1 VTTFVRQSWI
11 ADDLRKL
18 GLQPGDTVLVH
29 ASLRALGY
37 VVGGATAVVQ
47 ALLDVVGP
55 AGTIVSPAYTP
66 ENRDPSR
73 WTDPIVP
80 VELWAQVR
88 ESIPPF
94 DPRLTPSAGVGAVA
108 ERVRTWPGAVR
119 SEHPQTSFAAIG
131 ARAADLMA
139 GHALES
145 PLGENSPLARLADS
159 GASALLLGVGYERC
173 TTFHLAEYRLPD
185 PRCRPHGCAVA
196 TQAGRKWIRFDSVD
210 LDSSDFR
217 ALGAAFEVRRPV
229 PFGQVG
235 AASAALV
242 PMDEAVAFA
251 AEWFRCHRGLARD
264 IDQ

>member
-1 VTTFVRQSWI
+1 VTTFVRQSSI

-29 ASLRALGY
+29 ASLRSLGY
-37 VVGGATAVVQ
+37 VVGGSTAAVR

-88 ESIPPF
+88 ESIPAF
-94 DPRLTPSAGVGAVA
+94 DPRLSPSAGVGVVA
-108 ERVRTWPGAVR
+108 ERIRTWPGAVR

-145 PLGENSPLARLADS
+145 PLGEKSPLARLAES
-159 GASALLLGVGYERC
+159 GAVALLLGVGYDRC

-185 PRCRPHGCAVA
+185 PRCRPHGCAIA
-196 TQAGRKWIRFDSVD
+196 ADAGRKWITFDSVD
-210 LDSSDFR
+210 LDSSDFV
-217 ALGAAFEVRRPV
+217 ALGAEFQARRPV
-229 PFGQVG
+229 SFGQVG
-235 AASAALV
+235 GATATLV

-251 AEWFRCHRGLARD
+251 VEWFRCHRGVARD
-264 IDQ
+264 IDS